1 VLSLPFAMSQSEPL
15 LLPLLD
21 VMCFFL
27 HGLDDKTISGMHSPR
42 CGLVLGTG
50 CLLLSAVGSV
60 KDLACT
66 V

>member
-1 VLSLPFAMSQSEPL
+1 MLSLPFAMSQSEPL
-15 LLPLLD
+15 LLR
-21 VMCFFL
+21 FFFFT
-27 HGLDDKTISGMHSPR
+27 DWMTSSGMHSPR

>member
-1 VLSLPFAMSQSEPL
+1 MLSLPFAMSQSEPL

-21 VMCFFL
+21 VKL
-27 HGLDDKTISGMHSPR
+27 WLPSRR

-60 KDLACT
+60 KDLAGL
-66 V
+66 VV

>member
-1 VLSLPFAMSQSEPL
+1 MLSLPFAMSQSEPL
-15 LLPLLD
+15 VLP
-21 VMCFFL
+21 
-27 HGLDDKTISGMHSPR
+27 LDDKFSGMCSAR